1 MSKTL
6 EKRAVVAETIANA
19 MLEAEAD
26 AIFRKYCF
34 DSHRIATEASKQEQ
48 EIIWR
53 WGTPH
58 LKETFENFM
67 NVFFPGL
74 MKNIFE
80 ERIYPLILCAD
91 KSKEDADLVSC
102 MDRVYDDLVNG
113 QLWDEVKK
121 ELRKAPEPTV
131 NPDDFEKWLTVNFY
145 GSKLQERLKKSHEK
159 REQAKDH
166 IRAGGSS
173 MSVKAQLTRLDY

>member
-6 EKRAVVAETIANA
+6 EKRAVAAEGIANA
-19 MLEAEAD
+19 KLDAEVT
-26 AIFRKYCF
+26 AIFEKYGY
-34 DSHRIATEASKQEQ
+34 DNHRLSTEASKAEF
-48 EIIWR
+48 ELVIR

-58 LKETFENFM
+58 LKEIYYDFM

-74 MKNIFE
+74 IKNIFE

-102 MDRVYDDLVNG
+102 IDSVYDDLVNG

-131 NPDDFEKWLTVNFY
+131 NPDDFEKWLTSNFY

-159 REQAKDH
+159 LEQAKDH

-173 MSVKAQLTRLDY
+173 IDT

>member
-6 EKRAVVAETIANA
+6 EKRAVAAEGIANA
-19 MLEAEAD
+19 RLEVEAD
-26 AIFRKYCF
+26 VIFRKYCF
-34 DSHRIATEASKQEQ
+34 DSHRLATEATKQEQ

-53 WGTPH
+53 CGTPY

-67 NVFFPGL
+67 NVFFQGL

-102 MDRVYDDLVNG
+102 IDSVYDDLVNG
-113 QLWDEVKK
+113 HLMDEFKN

-131 NPDDFEKWLTVNFY
+131 NPDGFEKWLTSNFY
-145 GSKLQERLKKSHEK
+145 GSKLQERLKKSREK
-159 REQAKDH
+159 LEQAKDR
-166 IRAGGSS
+166 IRAELAKELG
-173 MSVKAQLTRLDY
+173 K